1 MRSMA
6 KLRTLAS
13 VDQCRRK
20 VVNADVKSHL
30 CSYRRGETFGTKSF
44 EETLWSDNADLAARK
59 GSELDSR
66 DREAS
71 RWRTTPI

>member
-13 VDQCRRK
+13 VDQRRRK

-30 CSYRRGETFGTKSF
+30 CSYQRGETFGTKSR
-44 EETLWSDNADLAARK
+44 EETLRSDNAGLAAARK
-59 GSELDSR
+59 NQN
-66 DREAS
+66 
-71 RWRTTPI
+71 

>member
-20 VVNADVKSHL
+20 VVNADVKSYL
-30 CSYRRGETFGTKSF
+30 RGYQRGETASFGTKSL
-44 EETLWSDNADLAARK
+44 EETLRSDNADLAAARK
-59 GSELDSR
+59 DQS
-66 DREAS
+66 
-71 RWRTTPI
+71 

>member
-6 KLRTLAS
+6 KLRIFGIS
-13 VDQCRRK
+13 RSMQRK
-20 VVNADVKSHL
+20 VFNADAKSHL
-30 CSYRRGETFGTKSF
+30 CSYRRGETSGTKSL
-44 EETLWSDNADLAARK
+44 EETLQSDNADLAARK